1 MMREI
6 RISTLQPPPAGARR
20 GGGEPKAA
28 KGPAENAAGQGQQA
42 EPQGEMTA
50 EAVAALVQSALRDF
64 AQQQQAQQTEA
75 EKLAGMNGTQRL
87 EYERDSYKNQLEQLQ
102 KQMNLSQMQ
111 AAARSM
117 LAEKH
122 IHAADGLICAIV
134 TEDAET
140 TKKNVEDF
148 AKMFTDAVEAAVKER
163 LKSDTPRTGVPAGK
177 MTKEQN
183 FAISDAE
190 QRIDAIRKNI
200 DLFQ

>member
-1 MMREI
+1 MHDEGNPNI
-6 RISTLQPPPAGARR
+6 DTTAAGTTA
-20 GGGEPKAA
+20 GSEPEAA
-28 KGPAENAAGQGQQA
+28 KGPAENAAGQGQQQA

-177 MTKEQN
+177 MTKEQI

>member
-1 MMREI
+1 MHDEGNPNI
-6 RISTLQPPPAGARR
+6 DTTAAGTTA
-20 GGGEPKAA
+20 GGEPEAA
-28 KGPAENAAGQGQQA
+28 KGSAENAASQGQQA

-87 EYERDSYKNQLEQLQ
+87 EYERDNYKNQLEQLQ
-102 KQMNLSQMQ
+102 KRMNLSQMQ
-111 AAARSM
+111 ATARAM

-148 AKMFTDAVEAAVKER
+148 AKMFTDAVEAAVKEH

-177 MTKEQN
+177 MTKEQI

>member
-1 MMREI
+1 
-6 RISTLQPPPAGARR
+6 
-20 GGGEPKAA
+20 
-28 KGPAENAAGQGQQA
+28 
-42 EPQGEMTA
+42 MTA

-87 EYERDSYKNQLEQLQ
+87 EYERDSDKNQLEQLQ

-177 MTKEQN
+177 MTKELI

>member
-1 MMREI
+1 MHDEGNPNI
-6 RISTLQPPPAGARR
+6 DTTAAGATA
-20 GGGEPKAA
+20 GSESEAA
-28 KGPAENAAGQGQQA
+28 NGSAENAAGQGQQA

-177 MTKEQN
+177 MTKEQI

>member
-1 MMREI
+1 MHDEGNPNI
-6 RISTLQPPPAGARR
+6 DTTAAGATA
-20 GGGEPKAA
+20 GSESEAA
-28 KGPAENAAGQGQQA
+28 KGSTENAAGQGQQA

-177 MTKEQN
+177 MTKEQI

>member
-1 MMREI
+1 MHDEGNPNI
-6 RISTLQPPPAGARR
+6 DTTAAGAAA
-20 GGGEPKAA
+20 GSESEAA
-28 KGPAENAAGQGQQA
+28 KGSAENAAGQGQQA

-50 EAVAALVQSALRDF
+50 EAVAALVQNALRDF

-177 MTKEQN
+177 MTKEQI

>member
-1 MMREI
+1 MHDEGNPNI
-6 RISTLQPPPAGARR
+6 DTTAAGTTA
-20 GGGEPKAA
+20 GSESEAA
-28 KGPAENAAGQGQQA
+28 KGSAENAAGQGRQQA

-177 MTKEQN
+177 MTKEQI

>member
-1 MMREI
+1 MHDEGNPNI
-6 RISTLQPPPAGARR
+6 DTTAAGS
-20 GGGEPKAA
+20 ESEAA
-28 KGPAENAAGQGQQA
+28 KGSAENAAGQGQQA

-87 EYERDSYKNQLEQLQ
+87 EYERDNYKSQLEQLQ

-111 AAARSM
+111 ATARTM

-122 IHAADGLICAIV
+122 IHATDGLICAIV

-177 MTKEQN
+177 MTKEQI

>member
-1 MMREI
+1 MHDEGNPNI
-6 RISTLQPPPAGARR
+6 DTTAAGTAASS
-20 GGGEPKAA
+20 ESEAA
-28 KGPAENAAGQGQQA
+28 KGSAENAAGQGQQA

-111 AAARSM
+111 AAARTM

-122 IHAADGLICAIV
+122 IHATDGLISAIV

-148 AKMFTDAVEAAVKER
+148 AKMFTDAVEAAVKEH

-177 MTKEQN
+177 MTKEQI

>member
-1 MMREI
+1 MHDEGNPNI
-6 RISTLQPPPAGARR
+6 DTTAAGTTA
-20 GGGEPKAA
+20 GSEPEAA
-28 KGPAENAAGQGQQA
+28 KGSAENAAGQGQQA

-87 EYERDSYKNQLEQLQ
+87 EYERDNYKNQLEQLQ

-177 MTKEQN
+177 MTKEQI

>member
-1 MMREI
+1 MHDEGNPNI
-6 RISTLQPPPAGARR
+6 DTTAAGTTASS
-20 GGGEPKAA
+20 ESEAA
-28 KGPAENAAGQGQQA
+28 KGSAENAAGQGQQA

-87 EYERDSYKNQLEQLQ
+87 EYERDNYKNQLEQLQ

-111 AAARSM
+111 ATARAM

-122 IHAADGLICAIV
+122 IHATDGLISAIV

-177 MTKEQN
+177 MTKEQI

>member
-1 MMREI
+1 MHDEGNPNI
-6 RISTLQPPPAGARR
+6 DTTAAGATA
-20 GGGEPKAA
+20 GSESEAA
-28 KGPAENAAGQGQQA
+28 KGSAENAAGQGQQA

-50 EAVAALVQSALRDF
+50 EAVAALVQKALRDF

-177 MTKEQN
+177 MTKEQI

>member
-1 MMREI
+1 MHDEGNPNI
-6 RISTLQPPPAGARR
+6 DTTAAGTTASS
-20 GGGEPKAA
+20 ESEAA
-28 KGPAENAAGQGQQA
+28 KGSAENAAGQGQQA

-122 IHAADGLICAIV
+122 IHATDGLISAIV

-148 AKMFTDAVEAAVKER
+148 AKMFTDAVEAAVKEH

-177 MTKEQN
+177 MTKEQI

>member
-1 MMREI
+1 MHDEGNPNI
-6 RISTLQPPPAGARR
+6 DTTAAGATA
-20 GGGEPKAA
+20 GSESEAA
-28 KGPAENAAGQGQQA
+28 KGSAENADLTITR
-42 EPQGEMTA
+42 PQFEMMTGDLLA
-50 EAVAALVQSALRDF
+50 RTIQPVQNALRDF

-177 MTKEQN
+177 MTKEQI

>member
-1 MMREI
+1 MHDEGNPNI
-6 RISTLQPPPAGARR
+6 DTAAAGTTA
-20 GGGEPKAA
+20 GGESEAA
-28 KGPAENAAGQGQQA
+28 KGSAENAAGQGQQA
-42 EPQGEMTA
+42 ESQGEMTA

-87 EYERDSYKNQLEQLQ
+87 EYERDNYKNQLEQLQ

-177 MTKEQN
+177 MTKEQI

>member
-1 MMREI
+1 MHDEGNPNI
-6 RISTLQPPPAGARR
+6 DTTAAGATA
-20 GGGEPKAA
+20 GSESEAA
-28 KGPAENAAGQGQQA
+28 KGSAENAAGQGQQA

-134 TEDAET
+134 TENAET

-177 MTKEQN
+177 MTKEQI

>member
-1 MMREI
+1 MHDEGNPNI
-6 RISTLQPPPAGARR
+6 DTTAAGATA
-20 GGGEPKAA
+20 GSESEAA
-28 KGPAENAAGQGQQA
+28 KGSAENAAGQGQQA

-50 EAVAALVQSALRDF
+50 EAVAALVQNALRDF

-122 IHAADGLICAIV
+122 IHATDGLISAIV

-177 MTKEQN
+177 MTKEQI

>member
-1 MMREI
+1 MHDEGNPNI
-6 RISTLQPPPAGARR
+6 DTTAAGTTA
-20 GGGEPKAA
+20 GSESETA
-28 KGPAENAAGQGQQA
+28 KGSAENAAGQGQQA

-177 MTKEQN
+177 MTKEQI

>member
-1 MMREI
+1 MHDEGNPNI
-6 RISTLQPPPAGARR
+6 DTTAAGATA
-20 GGGEPKAA
+20 GSESEAA
-28 KGPAENAAGQGQQA
+28 KGSAENAAGQGQQA

-117 LAEKH
+117 LAGKH

-177 MTKEQN
+177 MTKEQI

>member
-1 MMREI
+1 MHDEGNPNI
-6 RISTLQPPPAGARR
+6 DTAAAGTTA
-20 GGGEPKAA
+20 GGESEAA
-28 KGPAENAAGQGQQA
+28 KGSAENAAGQGQQA

-177 MTKEQN
+177 MTKEQI

>member
-1 MMREI
+1 VHDEGNPNI
-6 RISTLQPPPAGARR
+6 DTTAAGTTASS
-20 GGGEPKAA
+20 ESEAA
-28 KGPAENAAGQGQQA
+28 KGSAENAAGQGQQA

-122 IHAADGLICAIV
+122 IHATDGLISAIV

-177 MTKEQN
+177 MTKEQI

>member
-1 MMREI
+1 VHDEGNPNI
-6 RISTLQPPPAGARR
+6 DTTAAGATA
-20 GGGEPKAA
+20 GSESEAA
-28 KGPAENAAGQGQQA
+28 KGSAENAAGQGQQA

-50 EAVAALVQSALRDF
+50 EAVAALVQNALRDF

-177 MTKEQN
+177 MTKEQI

>member
-1 MMREI
+1 MHDEGNPNI
-6 RISTLQPPPAGARR
+6 DTTAAGATA
-20 GGGEPKAA
+20 GSESEAA
-28 KGPAENAAGQGQQA
+28 KGSAENAAGQGQQA
-42 EPQGEMTA
+42 ESQGEMTA
-50 EAVAALVQSALRDF
+50 EAVAALVQNALRDF

-177 MTKEQN
+177 MTKEQI

>member
-1 MMREI
+1 MHDEGNPNI
-6 RISTLQPPPAGARR
+6 DTTAAGTTASS
-20 GGGEPKAA
+20 ESEAA
-28 KGPAENAAGQGQQA
+28 KGSAENAASQGQQA

-177 MTKEQN
+177 MTKEQI

>member
-1 MMREI
+1 MHDEGNPNI
-6 RISTLQPPPAGARR
+6 DTTAAGATA
-20 GGGEPKAA
+20 GSDSEAA
-28 KGPAENAAGQGQQA
+28 KGSAENAAGQGQQA

-50 EAVAALVQSALRDF
+50 EAVAALVQNALRDF

-177 MTKEQN
+177 MTKEQI